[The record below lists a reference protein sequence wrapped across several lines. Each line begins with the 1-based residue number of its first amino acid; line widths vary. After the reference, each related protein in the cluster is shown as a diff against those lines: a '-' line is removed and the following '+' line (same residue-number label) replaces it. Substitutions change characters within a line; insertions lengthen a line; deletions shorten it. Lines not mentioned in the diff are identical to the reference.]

1 MSNTTRI
8 LAIEVV
14 LGRWGC
20 STMDS
25 DHSSSV
31 GSLEKLPIEALSPD
45 SPLEVLMELSLD
57 SDDVDR

>member
-1 MSNTTRI
+1 
-8 LAIEVV
+8 
-14 LGRWGC
+14 
-20 STMDS
+20 MDS

-31 GSLEKLPIEALSPD
+31 GSLKKLPIEALSPD